1 MEAAKEASC
10 QFFSRSLRRG
20 NVARLVSC
28 CSSTSAVVH
37 AVIIEEGISAHLCE
51 AVLCCASLSLFNF
64 FSSCSLIHLLF
75 LLFFTFR
82 FMCSVERGKK
92 CGALSWC
99 LVSVFAGGEH
109 HQTPPLMCIE
119 IVLPFPS
126 FPLSF
131 SLSFTSYDC

>member
-1 MEAAKEASC
+1 M
-10 QFFSRSLRRG
+10 
-20 NVARLVSC
+20 
-28 CSSTSAVVH
+28 VH

-51 AVLCCASLSLFNF
+51 AVLNCAVHLSLSLSLSLSLNFFF
-64 FSSCSLIHLLF
+64 FSSGFFFSSLLVS
-75 LLFFTFR
+75 
-82 FMCSVERGKK
+82 CVVGEK

-99 LVSVFAGGEH
+99 LVFAGGEH